1 MFCNFGQLYKVD
13 SRTLD
18 LWVKII
24 NSVPRSVLWLL
35 SFPSVAVPNLKRVN
49 AQRGVATSR
58 IVFSKLYAL
67 DRHIHVKTLCDVGLD
82 TLTFNG
88 VSALCRCLQKK
99 KTETATG
106 WLVCRPRHIC

>member
-35 SFPSVAVPNLKRVN
+35 SFPS
-49 AQRGVATSR
+49 RGQGQSR
-58 IVFSKLYAL
+58 SSVILLSRPV
-67 DRHIHVKTLCDVGLD
+67 RHLLQGMSTRPRRHSEM
-82 TLTFNG
+82 LTFERN
-88 VSALCRCLQKK
+88 
-99 KTETATG
+99 G
-106 WLVCRPRHIC
+106 WLEPNGSEEINAACDCCDSTHALRGRVEQS